1 MDKYNRRVSR
11 EINNWKCGC
20 SSILSNFPA
29 SHFRFQQINFV
40 VRKSIAELSS
50 GLNRFHCPLKPN
62 QFVHPT
68 AEEVHYFTKET
79 TPARSNYDER
89 LISMQ
94 CTRQFLY
101 LYSLTLCRTNQ
112 FAQFLSPTNSTVPSF
127 RTSFCTLHKSITS
140 LLWTNIMIII
150 AVSISS
156 LRRKWWHEWKYN
168 SHPSKLHI

>member
-11 EINNWKCGC
+11 EINSTENAGARR
-20 SSILSNFPA
+20 SSLTSQLLTSAFDRLTSLSANQLENY
-29 SHFRFQQINFV
+29 HQVGR
-40 VRKSIAELSS
+40 
-50 GLNRFHCPLKPN
+50 NRFHCPLKPN

-112 FAQFLSPTNSTVPSF
+112 FARFLSPTNSTVPSF

-150 AVSISS
+150 LSS
-156 LRRKWWHEWKYN
+156 RYQV
-168 SHPSKLHI
+168 

>member
-1 MDKYNRRVSR
+1 MNWTLINALMDKYNRRVSR

-40 VRKSIAELSS
+40 VRKSIAGLSS

-101 LYSLTLCRTNQ
+101 LYSLSAEQINSRDFFLRQIPRCPASEHHFVHYINQ
-112 FAQFLSPTNSTVPSF
+112 
-127 RTSFCTLHKSITS
+127 S
-140 LLWTNIMIII
+140 LLCCGLI
-150 AVSISS
+150 
-156 LRRKWWHEWKYN
+156 
-168 SHPSKLHI
+168 

>member
-1 MDKYNRRVSR
+1 MNWTLNNALMDKYNRRVSR

-20 SSILSNFPA
+20 SAILSNFPA
-29 SHFRFQQINFV
+29 SHFRFRQIISLPANQLENYHQV
-40 VRKSIAELSS
+40 GR
-50 GLNRFHCPLKPN
+50 NRFHCPLKPN

-101 LYSLTLCRTNQ
+101 LYSLSAEQINSRDFFLRQIPRCPASEHHFVHYINQ
-112 FAQFLSPTNSTVPSF
+112 
-127 RTSFCTLHKSITS
+127 S
-140 LLWTNIMIII
+140 LLCCGLI
-150 AVSISS
+150 
-156 LRRKWWHEWKYN
+156 
-168 SHPSKLHI
+168 